1 MDVNG
6 ISQGGL
12 AASGM
17 SQTINSEKITNTSSS
32 KAVNTDS
39 NNGTGNHKAV
49 TEQQIKKV
57 VEKMSKLLDEE
68 NTHVEYEA
76 HKGMWNVVIKII
88 DNKTNEIV
96 TQIPGEQ
103 AVAAMD
109 NFYNSIGLGLIMDK
123 KA

>member
-1 MDVNG
+1 MDVKS

-12 AASGM
+12 TTSGA
-17 SQTINSEKITNTSSS
+17 SQTISSEKNTTSNINKVTKSDSGNYQSQRHDRVITEAQVKN
-32 KAVNTDS
+32 
-39 NNGTGNHKAV
+39 
-49 TEQQIKKV
+49 V

-76 HKGMWNVVIKII
+76 HKGMWNVVIKIM

-96 TQIPGEQ
+96 TQIPAKQVVE
-103 AVAAMD
+103 AME
-109 NFYNSIGLGLIMDK
+109 NLYNSVGLIMDK

>member
-12 AASGM
+12 TTSGS
-17 SQTINSEKITNTSSS
+17 SQTINSEKNT
-32 KAVNTDS
+32 AVNVNKS
-39 NNGTGNHKAV
+39 NDNISGNSQSQGHDRV
-49 TEQQIKKV
+49 ITEAQVQNV
-57 VEKMSKLLDEE
+57 VEKMSKLLDQE

-88 DNKTNEIV
+88 DNKTDEIV
-96 TQIPGEQ
+96 TQIPAKQ
-103 AVAAMD
+103 AVDAME
-109 NFYNSIGLGLIMDK
+109 NFYNAVGLIMDK

>member
-1 MDVNG
+1 MDVKS

-12 AASGM
+12 TTSGS
-17 SQTINSEKITNTSSS
+17 SQAISSEKNTISDINKVAKNDSSNSQSQKHDRVITE
-32 KAVNTDS
+32 
-39 NNGTGNHKAV
+39 
-49 TEQQIKKV
+49 EQVKNI

-76 HKGMWNVVIKII
+76 HKGMWNVVIKIM

-96 TQIPGEQ
+96 TQIPAKQVVE
-103 AVAAMD
+103 AME
-109 NFYNSIGLGLIMDK
+109 NLYNSVGLIMDK